1 MFLRQFK
8 IKVIIQVIFLIL
20 VIFLFSYL
28 ALNTTLYAT
37 MFILVITIITQTFTL
52 IKYVQRTNLYL
63 TRFLDSIKHSDF
75 TTSFSLKELGSSF
88 SELARSFTEVMN
100 AFQNSRSE
108 KEEHYRYLQTVV
120 QHIGAA
126 LLAFDKSGRIEL
138 INTAAKRLLK
148 INQAKNIYSIPLLD
162 KKLIKKI
169 CKMKT
174 GEKLLAKVTDDNE
187 TMELA
192 VSTTIFKLQGVEIFL
207 ISLHDIRSELEEKEM
222 EAWQNLIRVLT
233 HEIMNSITPIA
244 SLAST
249 VNGLLANGN
258 EIDEEKHELK
268 ADTIQDISDAVY
280 TIEKRSQGLLHFVES
295 YRQLTRIP
303 APKYQLFKIS
313 SLFNR
318 IQQLMSSNISDGAI
332 ELIIKI
338 TPKELELTA
347 DPELIEQVLI
357 NLVKN
362 AIDALKDTSDPQIKL
377 TAKMDA
383 RSRIVLQVCDNG
395 PGILKENKE
404 QIFIPFFTTK
414 KTGSGIG
421 LSLSRQVMRAH
432 RGSIT
437 LNTQKGKKTEFVLKF

>member
-1 MFLRQFK
+1 
-8 IKVIIQVIFLIL
+8 
-20 VIFLFSYL
+20 
-28 ALNTTLYAT
+28 
-37 MFILVITIITQTFTL
+37 MFILVITIIAQTFTL

-75 TTSFSLKELGSSF
+75 TTSFSLKELGPSF

-100 AFQNSRSE
+100 AFQASRSE

-126 LLAFDKSGRIEL
+126 LMAFDKSGRIEL
-138 INTAAKRLLK
+138 INNAAKKLLR
-148 INQAKNIYSIPLLD
+148 ISQAKNIYSIPLLD
-162 KKLIKKI
+162 EKLINKI
-169 CKMKT
+169 LLMKT

-192 VSTTIFKLQGVEIFL
+192 VSSTIFKLHGVEIFL

-249 VNGLLANGN
+249 VNVLLANGN
-258 EIDEEKHELK
+258 ESDEKKHELK

-280 TIEKRSQGLLHFVES
+280 TIEKRSQGLLRFVES

-303 APKYQLFKIS
+303 APKYQLFEIS

-318 IQQLMSSNISDGAI
+318 IQQLMKSDLTEGNIDFS
-332 ELIIKI
+332 IKI
-338 TPKELELTA
+338 TPENLELTA
-347 DPELIEQVLI
+347 DPELVEQVLI

-362 AIDALKDTSDPQIKL
+362 AIDALQETERPQVTLKAKL
-377 TAKMDA
+377 DA
-383 RSRIVLQVCDNG
+383 RSRIVIYMSDNG

-421 LSLSRQVMRAH
+421 LSLSRQIMRAH

-437 LNTQKGKKTEFVLKF
+437 LNTNKGKKTEFVLKF

>member
-1 MFLRQFK
+1 MLLRQFK